1 MIKHITD
8 EDLKKAS
15 QSQIIEETILSIQ
28 DKSIFGDDETHEMNF
43 KLLDGFGYCEDYKGN
58 SYAMSYPKL
67 KAFDKEYTLKEIA
80 ETYGKLKAM
89 C

>member
-8 EDLKKAS
+8 DEKKAS
-15 QSQIIEETILSIQ
+15 QSQVIEENTLSIK
-28 DKSIFGDDETHEMNF
+28 DNTIFDDDETHEMNF

-58 SYAMSYPKL
+58 SYALSFPKL
-67 KAFDKEYTLKEIA
+67 IAFNKEYTLKEIA

-89 C
+89 